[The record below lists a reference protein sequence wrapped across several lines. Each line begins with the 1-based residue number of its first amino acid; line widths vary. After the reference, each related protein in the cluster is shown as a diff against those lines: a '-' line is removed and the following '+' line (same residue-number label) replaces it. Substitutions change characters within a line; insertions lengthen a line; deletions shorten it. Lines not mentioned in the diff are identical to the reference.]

1 MSWAL
6 ILTDD
11 PKPRLGLALR
21 PPPRWSPRISK
32 YEDLGFSSPSAASF
46 VSVLEA
52 RCSERVLGPLSHEQL
67 GTLLWQAARVRAIS
81 GFREHRASP
90 SGGGLHPIHIVVFE
104 APFISAVL
112 YDPLH
117 HRLGH
122 IAEVDAAGLSMR
134 CASLS
139 LVLPDARGSFI
150 LAVAEFG
157 RTAALYENADS
168 VVWRDAGCL
177 LSTLHLTATWLG
189 LGSCLMGL
197 VGADFA
203 PVFAPAGQ
211 VQPVGMIAV
220 GTVGKGTSLYSR

>member
-1 MSWAL
+1 L

-11 PKPRLGLALR
+11 PKPRVGLALR

-32 YEDLGFSSPSAASF
+32 YEDLGFSNSSTASF
-46 VSVLEA
+46 AAVLES
-52 RCSERVLGPLSHEQL
+52 RCSQRVLGPLSREQL
-67 GTLLWQAARVRAIS
+67 GTLLWHAARVRSIN

-90 SGGGLHPIHIVVFE
+90 SGGALHPIHIVVFD
-104 APFISAVL
+104 APFTSAVL

-122 IAEVDAAGLSMR
+122 IAEIDAADLSRR
-134 CASLS
+134 CASLGI
-139 LVLPDARGSFI
+139 VLPDARGSFL

-197 VGADFA
+197 VGADLA
-203 PVFAPAGQ
+203 PVLAPDGQ
-211 VQPVGMIAV
+211 VRPVGLLAV
-220 GTVGKGTSLYSR
+220 GTSQ